1 MFSSCSKG
9 HCPGPVKGVRT
20 ALRRRRGVE
29 VVNVN
34 EDYSSQLCSE
44 CHQKVEPMYG
54 ESGGEAIHSVR
65 RCVTAN
71 CQRTLWNRDINAA
84 LNILHIF
91 LYEAFYGERPE
102 VFSRTYQTRLRS
114 A

>member
-1 MFSSCSKG
+1 MYD
-9 HCPGPVKGVRT
+9 
-20 ALRRRRGVE
+20 
-29 VVNVN
+29 VN

-54 ESGGEAIHSVR
+54 ENSCGAIHGVR

-71 CQRTLWNRDINAA
+71 CQRTLWNRDTNAA

-91 LYEAFYGERPE
+91 LHEVLHGIGPV
-102 VFSRTYQTRLRS
+102 VFSRTYQVRLRS
-114 A
+114 ALAIFR